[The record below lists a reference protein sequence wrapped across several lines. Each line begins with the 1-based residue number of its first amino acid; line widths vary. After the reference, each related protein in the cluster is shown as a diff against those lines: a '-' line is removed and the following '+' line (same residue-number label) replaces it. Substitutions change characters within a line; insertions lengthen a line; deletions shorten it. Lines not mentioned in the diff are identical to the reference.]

1 MVLQNKNCKILDI
14 QHLSVTI
21 HPAGKTK
28 AFKVL
33 NDVSFDI
40 RQGEILAIVGESG
53 GGKSMLAK
61 TLMHLLPAN
70 ISIENGHIWFEDKDL
85 AVCSQN
91 QMRGIRG
98 QEIGMILQHP
108 KAALNPT
115 MTIERQ
121 IAEAIRVYEP
131 KLNKKQIQNRVLELM
146 QMVKIPD
153 PEKCCRMYPHQFSGG
168 MCQRVLIAIALAG
181 QPKLLLSDEP
191 TSSLDVKVQS
201 QILELLQEIQK
212 KNQMAMILISH
223 DLSIVRGIAD
233 RVAVMYQGSIVELD
247 DAKNIYHA
255 PAHEHTKALLEA
267 AQKVC
272 VNGVYQKVSQRK
284 LKNIEKSIERYM
296 DKNADGTAEEIVEE
310 TVPAILQIKD
320 LYHAYRIK
328 HQRLQAI
335 RNVSFEIKKGEIFG
349 IVGASGSGKST
360 VAKCMM
366 RIEKPERGVI
376 DFEQI
381 HLCDVKDVRVHR
393 SYIEQNIQMIFQD
406 SATSLNP
413 KMKVRDIIAEPM
425 KVQHMKPEDGWESA
439 YKRLLNIVGL
449 EASFLDRYPGE
460 LSGGQRQRV
469 AIARAISVKP
479 KLIIADEAVSA
490 LDISTQCQV
499 MDLFLDLRERY
510 GCSILFISHNLPA
523 VRYMCDRVGV
533 MKDGNLVRVMAAEEV
548 TEDDI

>member
-28 AFKVL
+28 TFKVL

-85 AVCSQN
+85 AVCSKN

-181 QPKLLLSDEP
+181 QPKLLLADEP

-255 PAHEHTKALLEA
+255 PAHEHTKTLLEA

-284 LKNIEKSIERYM
+284 LKNIEKSKERYM

-328 HQRLQAI
+328 HQRLQAV

-381 HLCDVKDVRVHR
+381 HLCDVKDVRAHR

>member
-1 MVLQNKNCKILDI
+1 MILQNKNCKILDV

-21 HPAGKTK
+21 HPAGKAK

-85 AVCSQN
+85 AVCSEN

-131 KLNKKQIQNRVLELM
+131 ELNKKQIQNRVLELM

-153 PEKCCRMYPHQFSGG
+153 PEKCSRMYPHQFSGG

-181 QPKLLLSDEP
+181 QPKLLLADEP

-255 PAHEHTKALLEA
+255 PAHEHTKTLLEA

-272 VNGVYQKVSQRK
+272 INGVYQKVSQRK

-296 DKNADGTAEEIVEE
+296 EKNADGTTEENVEE

-328 HQRLQAI
+328 HQRLQAA
-335 RNVSFEIKKGEIFG
+335 RNISFEIKKGEIFG

-360 VAKCMM
+360 VAKCIM

-381 HLCDVKDVRVHR
+381 HLCDAKDVRAHR

-425 KVQHMKPEDGWESA
+425 KVQHMKPEDGWKSA
-439 YKRLLNIVGL
+439 YERLLNIVGL

-533 MKDGNLVRVMAAEEV
+533 MKDGNLVRVIAAEEV

>member
-181 QPKLLLSDEP
+181 QPKLLLADEP

-360 VAKCMM
+360 VAKCMI

>member
-181 QPKLLLSDEP
+181 QPKLLLADEP

-366 RIEKPERGVI
+366 RIEKPERGGT
-376 DFEQI
+376 Q
-381 HLCDVKDVRVHR
+381 
-393 SYIEQNIQMIFQD
+393 
-406 SATSLNP
+406 
-413 KMKVRDIIAEPM
+413 
-425 KVQHMKPEDGWESA
+425 
-439 YKRLLNIVGL
+439 
-449 EASFLDRYPGE
+449 
-460 LSGGQRQRV
+460 
-469 AIARAISVKP
+469 
-479 KLIIADEAVSA
+479 KL
-490 LDISTQCQV
+490 
-499 MDLFLDLRERY
+499 Y
-510 GCSILFISHNLPA
+510 
-523 VRYMCDRVGV
+523 
-533 MKDGNLVRVMAAEEV
+533 
-548 TEDDI
+548 

>member
-181 QPKLLLSDEP
+181 QPKLLLADEP

-201 QILELLQEIQK
+201 QILELLQETQK

-335 RNVSFEIKKGEIFG
+335 RNDSFEIKKGEIFG

>member
-14 QHLSVTI
+14 QHLSVTV
-21 HPAGKTK
+21 HPAGKAK

-85 AVCSQN
+85 AVCSKN

-181 QPKLLLSDEP
+181 QPKLLLADEP

-255 PAHEHTKALLEA
+255 PAHEHTKTLLEA

-284 LKNIEKSIERYM
+284 LKNIEKSKERYM

-328 HQRLQAI
+328 HQRLQAV

-381 HLCDVKDVRVHR
+381 HLCDVKDVRAHR

>member
-146 QMVKIPD
+146 QMVKISD

-181 QPKLLLSDEP
+181 QPKLLLADEP

>member
-1 MVLQNKNCKILDI
+1 
-14 QHLSVTI
+14 
-21 HPAGKTK
+21 
-28 AFKVL
+28 
-33 NDVSFDI
+33 
-40 RQGEILAIVGESG
+40 
-53 GGKSMLAK
+53 
-61 TLMHLLPAN
+61 
-70 ISIENGHIWFEDKDL
+70 
-85 AVCSQN
+85 
-91 QMRGIRG
+91 
-98 QEIGMILQHP
+98 
-108 KAALNPT
+108 
-115 MTIERQ
+115 
-121 IAEAIRVYEP
+121 
-131 KLNKKQIQNRVLELM
+131 
-146 QMVKIPD
+146 
-153 PEKCCRMYPHQFSGG
+153 
-168 MCQRVLIAIALAG
+168 
-181 QPKLLLSDEP
+181 
-191 TSSLDVKVQS
+191 
-201 QILELLQEIQK
+201 
-212 KNQMAMILISH
+212 MAMILISH

-381 HLCDVKDVRVHR
+381 HFCDVKDVRVHR

-469 AIARAISVKP
+469 AE
-479 KLIIADEAVSA
+479 ADY
-490 LDISTQCQV
+490 C
-499 MDLFLDLRERY
+499 
-510 GCSILFISHNLPA
+510 
-523 VRYMCDRVGV
+523 
-533 MKDGNLVRVMAAEEV
+533 
-548 TEDDI
+548 

>member
-181 QPKLLLSDEP
+181 QPKLLLADEP

-406 SATSLNP
+406 SATSLTP

>member
-1 MVLQNKNCKILDI
+1 
-14 QHLSVTI
+14 
-21 HPAGKTK
+21 
-28 AFKVL
+28 
-33 NDVSFDI
+33 
-40 RQGEILAIVGESG
+40 
-53 GGKSMLAK
+53 MLAK

-181 QPKLLLSDEP
+181 QPKLLLADEP

>member
-1 MVLQNKNCKILDI
+1 MILQNKNCKILDV

-21 HPAGKTK
+21 HPAGKAK

-85 AVCSQN
+85 AVCSEN

-153 PEKCCRMYPHQFSGG
+153 PGKCCRMYPHQFSGG

-181 QPKLLLSDEP
+181 QPKLLLADEP

-255 PAHEHTKALLEA
+255 PAHEHTKTLLEA

-272 VNGVYQKVSQRK
+272 INGVYQKVSQRK
-284 LKNIEKSIERYM
+284 LKNIEKPIERYM
-296 DKNADGTAEEIVEE
+296 EKNADGTTEENVEE

-328 HQRLQAI
+328 HQRLQAA
-335 RNVSFEIKKGEIFG
+335 RNISFEIKKGEIFG

-360 VAKCMM
+360 VAKCIM

-381 HLCDVKDVRVHR
+381 HLCDAKDVRAHR

-425 KVQHMKPEDGWESA
+425 KVQHMKPEDGWKSA
-439 YKRLLNIVGL
+439 YERLLNIVGL

-533 MKDGNLVRVMAAEEV
+533 MKDGNLVRVIAAEEV

>member
-181 QPKLLLSDEP
+181 QPKLLLADEP

-296 DKNADGTAEEIVEE
+296 DKNADGTAEESVEE

-328 HQRLQAI
+328 HQRLQAV

-381 HLCDVKDVRVHR
+381 HLCDVKDVRAHR

>member
-181 QPKLLLSDEP
+181 QPKLLLADEP

-255 PAHEHTKALLEA
+255 PAHEHTKTLLEA

-328 HQRLQAI
+328 HQRLQAV

-381 HLCDVKDVRVHR
+381 HLCDVKDVRAHR

>member
-181 QPKLLLSDEP
+181 QPKLLLADEP

-247 DAKNIYHA
+247 DAKNIYHT
-255 PAHEHTKALLEA
+255 PAHEHTKTLLEA

-296 DKNADGTAEEIVEE
+296 DKNADGTAEESVEE

-328 HQRLQAI
+328 HQRLQAV

-381 HLCDVKDVRVHR
+381 HLCDVKDVRAHR

>member
-14 QHLSVTI
+14 QHLSVMI

-181 QPKLLLSDEP
+181 QPKLLLADEP

-255 PAHEHTKALLEA
+255 PAHEHTKTLLEA

-328 HQRLQAI
+328 HQRLQAV

-381 HLCDVKDVRVHR
+381 HLCDVKDVRAHR

>member
-1 MVLQNKNCKILDI
+1 
-14 QHLSVTI
+14 
-21 HPAGKTK
+21 
-28 AFKVL
+28 
-33 NDVSFDI
+33 
-40 RQGEILAIVGESG
+40 
-53 GGKSMLAK
+53 
-61 TLMHLLPAN
+61 
-70 ISIENGHIWFEDKDL
+70 
-85 AVCSQN
+85 
-91 QMRGIRG
+91 
-98 QEIGMILQHP
+98 
-108 KAALNPT
+108 
-115 MTIERQ
+115 
-121 IAEAIRVYEP
+121 
-131 KLNKKQIQNRVLELM
+131 
-146 QMVKIPD
+146 
-153 PEKCCRMYPHQFSGG
+153 
-168 MCQRVLIAIALAG
+168 
-181 QPKLLLSDEP
+181 
-191 TSSLDVKVQS
+191 
-201 QILELLQEIQK
+201 
-212 KNQMAMILISH
+212 MILISH

-328 HQRLQAI
+328 HQRLQAV

>member
-1 MVLQNKNCKILDI
+1 MILQNKNCKILDV

-21 HPAGKTK
+21 HPAGKAKT
-28 AFKVL
+28 FKVL

-85 AVCSQN
+85 AVCSEN

-153 PEKCCRMYPHQFSGG
+153 PGKCCRMYPHQFSGG

-181 QPKLLLSDEP
+181 QPKLLLADEP

-255 PAHEHTKALLEA
+255 PAHEHTKTLLEA

-272 VNGVYQKVSQRK
+272 INGVYQKVSQRK

-296 DKNADGTAEEIVEE
+296 ENNADGTTEENVEE

-328 HQRLQAI
+328 HQRLQAA
-335 RNVSFEIKKGEIFG
+335 RNISFEIKKGEIFG

-360 VAKCMM
+360 VAKCIM

-381 HLCDVKDVRVHR
+381 HLCDAKDVRARR

-425 KVQHMKPEDGWESA
+425 KVQHMKPEDGWKSA
-439 YKRLLNIVGL
+439 YERLLNIVGL

-533 MKDGNLVRVMAAEEV
+533 MKDGNLVRVIAAEEV

>member
-181 QPKLLLSDEP
+181 QPKLLLADEP

>member
-1 MVLQNKNCKILDI
+1 MILQNKNCKILDV

-21 HPAGKTK
+21 HPAGKAK

-70 ISIENGHIWFEDKDL
+70 ISIENGHIWFGDKDF
-85 AVCSQN
+85 AVCSEN

-121 IAEAIRVYEP
+121 IEEAIRVYEP

-153 PEKCCRMYPHQFSGG
+153 SEKCCRMYPHQFSGG

-181 QPKLLLSDEP
+181 QPKLLLADEP

-255 PAHEHTKALLEA
+255 PAHEHTKTLLEA

-272 VNGVYQKVSQRK
+272 INGVYQKVSQRK

-296 DKNADGTAEEIVEE
+296 EKNADGTTEENVEE

-320 LYHAYRIK
+320 LYHAYKIK
-328 HQRLQAI
+328 HQRLQAA
-335 RNVSFEIKKGEIFG
+335 RNISFEIKKGEIFG

-360 VAKCMM
+360 VAKCIM

-381 HLCDVKDVRVHR
+381 HLCDAKDVRAHR

-425 KVQHMKPEDGWESA
+425 KVQHMKPEDGWKSA
-439 YKRLLNIVGL
+439 YERLLNIVGL

-533 MKDGNLVRVMAAEEV
+533 MKDGNLVRVIAAEEV

>member
-14 QHLSVTI
+14 QHLSVTV
-21 HPAGKTK
+21 HPAGKAK

-85 AVCSQN
+85 AVCSKN

-181 QPKLLLSDEP
+181 QPKLLLADEP

-233 RVAVMYQGSIVELD
+233 RVGVMYQGSIVELD

-255 PAHEHTKALLEA
+255 PAHEHTKTLLEA

-284 LKNIEKSIERYM
+284 LKNIEKSKERYM

-328 HQRLQAI
+328 HQRLQAV

-381 HLCDVKDVRVHR
+381 HLCDVKDVRAHR

>member
-1 MVLQNKNCKILDI
+1 MILQNKNCKILDV

-21 HPAGKTK
+21 HPAGKAKT
-28 AFKVL
+28 FKVL

-85 AVCSQN
+85 AVCSEN

-153 PEKCCRMYPHQFSGG
+153 PGKCCRMYPHQFSGG

-181 QPKLLLSDEP
+181 QPKLLLADEP

-255 PAHEHTKALLEA
+255 PAHEHTKTLLEA

-272 VNGVYQKVSQRK
+272 INGVYQKVSQRK

-296 DKNADGTAEEIVEE
+296 EKIADGTTEENVEE

-328 HQRLQAI
+328 HQRLQAA
-335 RNVSFEIKKGEIFG
+335 RNISFEIKKGEIFG

-360 VAKCMM
+360 VAKCIM

-381 HLCDVKDVRVHR
+381 HLCDAKDVRARR

-425 KVQHMKPEDGWESA
+425 KVQHMKPEDGWKSA
-439 YKRLLNIVGL
+439 YERLLNIVGL

-533 MKDGNLVRVMAAEEV
+533 MKDGNLVRVIAAEEV

>member
-181 QPKLLLSDEP
+181 QPKLLLADEP

-328 HQRLQAI
+328 HQRLQAV

-381 HLCDVKDVRVHR
+381 HLCDVKDVRAHR

>member
-85 AVCSQN
+85 AVCSKN

-181 QPKLLLSDEP
+181 QPKLLLADEP

-201 QILELLQEIQK
+201 QILELLQEIKK

-255 PAHEHTKALLEA
+255 PAHEHTKTLLEA

-328 HQRLQAI
+328 HQRLQAV

-381 HLCDVKDVRVHR
+381 HLCDVKDVRAHR

>member
-21 HPAGKTK
+21 HPAGKAK

-181 QPKLLLSDEP
+181 QPKLLLADEP

-255 PAHEHTKALLEA
+255 PAHEHTKTLLEA

-328 HQRLQAI
+328 HQRLQAV

-381 HLCDVKDVRVHR
+381 HLCDVKDVRAHR

>member
-181 QPKLLLSDEP
+181 QPKLLLADEP

-255 PAHEHTKALLEA
+255 PAHEHTKTLLEA

-284 LKNIEKSIERYM
+284 LKNIEKSIKRYM

-328 HQRLQAI
+328 HQRLQAV

-381 HLCDVKDVRVHR
+381 HLCDVKDVRAHR

>member
-181 QPKLLLSDEP
+181 QPKLLLADEP

-272 VNGVYQKVSQRK
+272 VNGVYQKVIQRK

>member
-1 MVLQNKNCKILDI
+1 MILQNKNCKILDI
-14 QHLSVTI
+14 QHLSVTV
-21 HPAGKTK
+21 HPKGKAK

-70 ISIENGHIWFEDKDL
+70 ISIENGHIWFQDKDL

-98 QEIGMILQHP
+98 REIGMILQHP

-153 PEKCCRMYPHQFSGG
+153 PEKCGRMYPHQFSGG

-181 QPKLLLSDEP
+181 QPKLLVADEP

-233 RVAVMYQGSIVELD
+233 RVGVMYQGSIVELD

-255 PAHEHTKALLEA
+255 PAHEHTKTLLEA
-267 AQKVC
+267 AEKVC

-284 LKNIEKSIERYM
+284 LKNIEKSIE
-296 DKNADGTAEEIVEE
+296 KNADGTAEEIVEE

-320 LYHAYRIK
+320 LYYAYRIK
-328 HQRLQAI
+328 HQRLQAV

-360 VAKCMM
+360 VAKCIM
-366 RIEKPERGVI
+366 RIEKPERDVI

-381 HLCDVKDVRVHR
+381 HLCDAKDVRAHR

-533 MKDGNLVRVMAAEEV
+533 MKDGNLVRVMSAEEV

>member
-21 HPAGKTK
+21 HPAGKAK

-181 QPKLLLSDEP
+181 QPKLLLADEP

-255 PAHEHTKALLEA
+255 PAHEHTKTLLEA

-284 LKNIEKSIERYM
+284 LKNIEKSKERYM

-328 HQRLQAI
+328 HQRLQAV

-381 HLCDVKDVRVHR
+381 HLCDVKDVRAHR

-413 KMKVRDIIAEPM
+413 KMKVRDIITEPM

>member
-1 MVLQNKNCKILDI
+1 MILQNKNCKILDV

-21 HPAGKTK
+21 HPAGKAK

-85 AVCSQN
+85 AVCSEN

-153 PEKCCRMYPHQFSGG
+153 PGKCCRMYPHQFSGG

-181 QPKLLLSDEP
+181 QPKLLLADEP

-255 PAHEHTKALLEA
+255 PAHEHTKTLLEA

-272 VNGVYQKVSQRK
+272 INGVYQKVSQRK

-296 DKNADGTAEEIVEE
+296 EKNADGTTEENVEE

-328 HQRLQAI
+328 HQRLQAA
-335 RNVSFEIKKGEIFG
+335 RNISFEIKKGEIFG

-360 VAKCMM
+360 VAKCIM

-381 HLCDVKDVRVHR
+381 HLCDAKDVRAHR

-425 KVQHMKPEDGWESA
+425 KVQHMKPEDGWKSA
-439 YKRLLNIVGL
+439 YERLLNIVGL

-533 MKDGNLVRVMAAEEV
+533 MKDGNLVRVIAAEEV

>member
-21 HPAGKTK
+21 HPAGKAK

-181 QPKLLLSDEP
+181 QPKLLLADEP

-255 PAHEHTKALLEA
+255 PAHEHTKTLLEA

-328 HQRLQAI
+328 HQRLQAV

-381 HLCDVKDVRVHR
+381 HLCDVKDVRAHR

-469 AIARAISVKP
+469 AIARAISMKP

-499 MDLFLDLRERY
+499 MDLFLDLREHY

>member
-181 QPKLLLSDEP
+181 QPKLLLADEP

-328 HQRLQAI
+328 HQRLQAV

>member
-1 MVLQNKNCKILDI
+1 MILQNKNCKILGV

-21 HPAGKTK
+21 HPAGKAK

-85 AVCSQN
+85 AVCSEN

-131 KLNKKQIQNRVLELM
+131 ELNKKQIQNRVLELM
-146 QMVKIPD
+146 QMVKIQD

-181 QPKLLLSDEP
+181 QPKLLLADEP

-255 PAHEHTKALLEA
+255 PAHEHTKTLLEA

-272 VNGVYQKVSQRK
+272 INGVYQKVSQRK

-296 DKNADGTAEEIVEE
+296 EKNADGTTEENVEE

-328 HQRLQAI
+328 HQRLQAA
-335 RNVSFEIKKGEIFG
+335 RNISFEIKKGEIFG

-360 VAKCMM
+360 VAKCIM

-381 HLCDVKDVRVHR
+381 HLCDAKDVRAHR

-425 KVQHMKPEDGWESA
+425 KVQHMKPEDGWKSA
-439 YKRLLNIVGL
+439 YERLLNIVGL

-533 MKDGNLVRVMAAEEV
+533 MKDGNLVRVIAAEEV

>member
-181 QPKLLLSDEP
+181 QPKLLLADEP

-255 PAHEHTKALLEA
+255 PAHEHTKILLEA

-328 HQRLQAI
+328 HQRLQAV

-381 HLCDVKDVRVHR
+381 HLCDVKDVRAHR

>member
-21 HPAGKTK
+21 HPAGKAK

-85 AVCSQN
+85 AVCSKN

-181 QPKLLLSDEP
+181 QPKLLLADEP

-255 PAHEHTKALLEA
+255 PAHEHTKTLLEA

-328 HQRLQAI
+328 HQRLQAV

-381 HLCDVKDVRVHR
+381 HLCDVKDVRAHR

>member
-61 TLMHLLPAN
+61 TLMHLLSAN

-181 QPKLLLSDEP
+181 QPKLLLADEP

-328 HQRLQAI
+328 HQRLQAV

-381 HLCDVKDVRVHR
+381 HLCDVKDVRAHR

>member
-28 AFKVL
+28 VFKVL

-181 QPKLLLSDEP
+181 QPKLLLADEP

-255 PAHEHTKALLEA
+255 PAHEHTKTLLEA

-328 HQRLQAI
+328 HQRLQAV

-381 HLCDVKDVRVHR
+381 HLCDVKDVRAHR

>member
-1 MVLQNKNCKILDI
+1 MILQNKNCKILDV

-21 HPAGKTK
+21 HPAGKAKT
-28 AFKVL
+28 FKVL

-85 AVCSQN
+85 AVCSEN

-153 PEKCCRMYPHQFSGG
+153 PGKCCRMYPHQFSGG

-181 QPKLLLSDEP
+181 QPKLLLADEP

-255 PAHEHTKALLEA
+255 PAHEHTKTLLEA

-272 VNGVYQKVSQRK
+272 INGVYQKVSQRK

-296 DKNADGTAEEIVEE
+296 EKNADGTTEENVEE

-328 HQRLQAI
+328 HQRLQAA
-335 RNVSFEIKKGEIFG
+335 RNISFEIKKGEIFG

-360 VAKCMM
+360 VAKCIM

-381 HLCDVKDVRVHR
+381 HLCDAKDVRARR

-425 KVQHMKPEDGWESA
+425 KVQHMKPEDGWKSA
-439 YKRLLNIVGL
+439 YERLLNIVGL

-533 MKDGNLVRVMAAEEV
+533 MKDGNLVRVIAAEEV